1 MIANL
6 FSLYLM
12 NRLLHS
18 QGRSIR
24 DLIDFQRDRL
34 GKDLLWWLL
43 WIFVL
48 FIPFAAAS
56 NGVAFLLFGTDY
68 LNQFQ
73 VIFTGD

>member
-24 DLIDFQRDRL
+24 DVIDFQRDRF
-34 GKDLLWWLL
+34 GKPWAG
-43 WIFVL
+43 IG
-48 FIPFAAAS
+48 IPSIGFGLQHFMLAAS
-56 NGVAFLLFGTDY
+56 WQGALVYISSFF
-68 LNQFQ
+68 F
-73 VIFTGD
+73 

>member
-1 MIANL
+1 
-6 FSLYLM
+6 M

-48 FIPFAAAS
+48 FIPFAAAL
-56 NGVAFLLFGTDY
+56 NRVAFLIFGTDY